1 MSADRV
7 ELAVRELVAAL
18 RAELRPPPEPSALV
32 DITTAARM
40 LQVSRTTL
48 YVLMDRGEL
57 PSRHVGR
64 RRLVSRTAVEAYA
77 HALPGLEAPVG

>member
-18 RAELRPPPEPSALV
+18 RAEMAPEPEPPTLV
-32 DITTAARM
+32 DITTAAR
-40 LQVSRTTL
+40 LLNVGRTSV
-48 YVLMDRGEL
+48 YALMDSGEL

-64 RRLVSRTAVEAYA
+64 RRLIPRAALEAYA
-77 HALPGLEAPVG
+77 EA

>member
-18 RAELRPPPEPSALV
+18 RDELRPPPEPPAMV
-32 DITTAARM
+32 DIRTAAS
-40 LQVSRTTL
+40 LLGISRTTL
-48 YVLMDRGEL
+48 YQLLDGGEL

-64 RRLVSRTAVEAYA
+64 RRLVPRAALVAYA
-77 HALPGLEAPVG
+77 ADQP